1 MSDLEDL
8 FGVGGKAALVTGG
21 GAGIGRSIAEGLA
34 RGGAR
39 VMIASRKLDACEATA
54 AELNAMGLK
63 GTVEAFQGD
72 VGSEEGCEA
81 LAAEVGR
88 RAEALDV
95 LVNNAGVTW
104 GETLDD
110 FPWKGWERVMRVNVA
125 GLFDLTRRLL
135 PLLEAGASDE
145 DPARVINLGS
155 VMGAWPL
162 ADGTYSYSASKAAVH
177 HLTRILAKEL
187 AGRRLTVNAFAP
199 GPFPSRMTA
208 FATDT
213 DQKAAAMARTVPLG
227 RLGTAEDLMGA
238 ALFLSSRAGAYV
250 TGCILPLDGGIG
262 TMTGGDLFEAGREA

>member
-1 MSDLEDL
+1 MSGLEDL
-8 FGVGGKAALVTGG
+8 FGVGGKTALVTGG

-39 VMIASRKLDACEATA
+39 VLICSRKGEVCEATA
-54 AELNAMGLK
+54 AELNGRGLP
-63 GTVEAFQGD
+63 GTVEGFAGD
-72 VGSEEGCEA
+72 VGSEEGCAA
-81 LAAEVGR
+81 LAEEVFAR
-88 RAEALDV
+88 TDRLHV

-110 FPWKGWERVMRVNVA
+110 FPWRGWERVMRVNVA
-125 GLFDLTRRLL
+125 GLFELTRRLL
-135 PLLEAGASDE
+135 PRLEAAASDG

-213 DQKAAAMARTVPLG
+213 DAKQAAMAATVPLG

-238 ALFLSSRAGAYV
+238 TLFLSSRAGAYV

-262 TMTGGDLFEAGREA
+262 TMTGGDLFEAGRDA

>member
-1 MSDLEDL
+1 MSDLERL
-8 FGVGGKAALVTGG
+8 FGVAGKTALVTGG

-39 VMIASRKLDACEATA
+39 VLIASRKLEVCEAA
-54 AELNAMGLK
+54 AEELNALGLP

-72 VGSEEGCEA
+72 VGSEEGCAE
-81 LAAEVGR
+81 LAEETAR
-88 RAEALDV
+88 RTDRLEI

-104 GETLDD
+104 GEALDD
-110 FPWKGWERVMRVNVA
+110 FPWRGWDRVMRVNVA
-125 GLFDLTRRLL
+125 GLFELTRRLL
-135 PLLEAGASDE
+135 PLLEAAASDE

-177 HLTRILAKEL
+177 HLTRILAKEC
-187 AGRRLTVNAFAP
+187 AGRRITFNAFAP

-208 FATDT
+208 FATDSAE
-213 DQKAAAMARTVPLG
+213 KREAMGRSVPLG

-238 ALFLSSRAGAYV
+238 SLFLCSRAGAYV
-250 TGCILPLDGGIG
+250 TGCVLPLDGGIG

>member
-8 FGVGGKAALVTGG
+8 FGVRGKTALVTGG

-63 GTVEAFQGD
+63 GTLEAFRGD

-81 LAAEVGR
+81 LAAEVAR
-88 RAEALDV
+88 RTDALEI

-110 FPWKGWERVMRVNVA
+110 FPWKGWDRVMKVNVA

-145 DPARVINLGS
+145 DPARIINLGS

-213 DQKAAAMARTVPLG
+213 DEKAAAMAKTVPLG